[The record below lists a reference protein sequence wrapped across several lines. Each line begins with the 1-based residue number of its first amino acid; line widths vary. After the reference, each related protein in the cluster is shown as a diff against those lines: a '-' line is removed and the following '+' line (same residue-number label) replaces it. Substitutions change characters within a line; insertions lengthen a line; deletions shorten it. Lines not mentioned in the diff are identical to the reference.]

1 MKEFFLAIALSIFG
15 LMSAQ
20 NSDHTKS
27 IDSLINSFQQNN
39 AFSGSVLLQKDG
51 ETVYKGEF
59 NKFGDNSDKYRVGS
73 ITKIFTAVITFQL
86 IEEGKLTLD
95 TKLDKYYPDIRN
107 ADKITIGN
115 LLNHTSG
122 IYNYLE
128 WNDYYVSKQKKFTK
142 KEMLDLVTQGKP
154 DFKPGDDCRYSNSN
168 YLLLG
173 YIIED
178 ITGKPYAENLN
189 VRIID
194 KIGLQNTYC
203 EPDENQYPKRNASYS
218 FDGEEWTKET
228 ETHPSFT
235 FAAGAVVSTAEDLS
249 KLMDNL
255 LKGKLVSGTS
265 LAQMGQANQ
274 KAIGYG
280 LFLTPFYDKTG
291 YGHSGNIDEFHSF
304 TGYFPN
310 DRLSVS
316 ILSNGGNVEL
326 NEIVLGV
333 VSKYY
338 DKAYQNP
345 DFSIYK
351 SKTAPQTKIYSGVY
365 KAKLVGLINVGTFQI
380 SEAANNYLFLSMYE
394 DGKEGQKI
402 LLERK
407 GENKFYARKNNAEF
421 DFIVDKKGD
430 VTGMKLTQNKQ
441 SVNCKKIM

>member
-1 MKEFFLAIALSIFG
+1 MKELFLAIALGIFG
-15 LMSAQ
+15 LISAQ

-27 IDSLINSFQQNN
+27 IDSLMNSFKQNN

-59 NKFGDNSDKYRVGS
+59 NKFEGNSDKYRVGS

-95 TKLDKYYPDIRN
+95 TKLDEYYPDIKN

-142 KEMLDLVTQGKP
+142 KEMLDIVAQGKP
-154 DFKPGDDCRYSNSN
+154 DFKPGKDCRYSNSN

-189 VRIID
+189 VRITG

-203 EPDENQYPKRNASYS
+203 ETGENQYSKRNASYS
-218 FDGEEWTKET
+218 FDGEKWNKET
-228 ETHPSFT
+228 ETHPNFT
-235 FAAGAVVSTAEDLS
+235 FAAGAVVSTTEDLS

-255 LKGKLVSGTS
+255 LKGKLVSGAS
-265 LAQMGQANQ
+265 LAQMGKTNQ

-291 YGHSGNIDEFHSF
+291 YGHSGNIDEFHSL
-304 TGYFPN
+304 TAYFPS

-316 ILSNGGNVEL
+316 VLSNGGNIAL

-338 DKAYQNP
+338 GRAYKRS

-351 SKTAPQTKIYSGVY
+351 SETAPQIKIYTGVY

-394 DGKEGQKI
+394 DGKDGQKI
-402 LLERK
+402 LLEPK

-421 DFIVDKKGD
+421 DFIVDKKGN
-430 VTGMKLTQNKQ
+430 VTGVKLTQNKQ
-441 SVNCKKIM
+441 SINCKKIM